1 MKSVFN
7 AAAIALLAAAPA
19 HAMVVNGAL
28 TGGRTLEDGGVFELL
43 DTSTAFSVGNN
54 DFQSPNLFAFNENQN
69 ITIASTIGVDIGTSP
84 MAGDVVAS
92 HYVFSDPL
100 GTRSTQGYV
109 DFDADIY
116 GIATST
122 SLLAASDFL
131 VAGNVTYQNPGLRG
145 LEGGDNVAIDPG
157 NLRRLLVDWSSGSPG
172 DYVRV
177 FTQES
182 PGADPGDNPVTDPGA
197 DPGGSADPGVI
208 PVPASL
214 PLLVSALGLAAL
226 LRRRS

>member
-1 MKSVFN
+1 MLRSAFY

-19 HAMVVNGAL
+19 HAVVIGGAL
-28 TGGRTLEDGGVFELL
+28 TGGQTLGDGGVFELL
-43 DTSTAFSVGNN
+43 DTSTGFSVGNN
-54 DFQSPNLFAFNENQN
+54 DFQSPNLFAFNEDQN
-69 ITIASTIGVDIGTSP
+69 ITITSTIGVDIGTSP
-84 MAGDVVAS
+84 IAGEVVAS

-100 GTRSTQGYV
+100 GLRTTQGYV

-122 SLLAASDFL
+122 FLLGASDFL

-145 LEGGDNVAIDPG
+145 LESGDDVSIDPS
-157 NLRRLLVDWSSGSPG
+157 NPRRLLIDWSSGTPG

-182 PGADPGDNPVTDPGA
+182 PGG
-197 DPGGSADPGVI
+197 DPGGNGDPGVV
-208 PVPASL
+208 PVPAGL
-214 PLLVSALGLAAL
+214 PLLASAIGLVTL
-226 LRRRS
+226 LRRRT